1 MRRIL
6 LTFFLTLLF
15 CNQGFADSYY
25 FKDCNISE
33 EYVGNY
39 LIDIDKK
46 LINVTFSKKSD
57 ESVQTWTDEIEKVK
71 NDQIISKKIQSK
83 SGKDYYFQ
91 YYLNATSKTITRQK
105 YKKQN
110 DFFKLDGPV
119 IENYCG
125 NVKADWKQ
133 NKKIEEKTGVEK
145 NLEIE
150 KKKKE
155 LEKKKRKQELE
166 LKKKKRKKSKKKK
179 VKNNIIFQ

>member
-1 MRRIL
+1 M
-6 LTFFLTLLF
+6 
-15 CNQGFADSYY
+15 
-25 FKDCNISE
+25 
-33 EYVGNY
+33 
-39 LIDIDKK
+39 
-46 LINVTFSKKSD
+46 
-57 ESVQTWTDEIEKVK
+57 
-71 NDQIISKKIQSK
+71 
-83 SGKDYYFQ
+83 
-91 YYLNATSKTITRQK
+91 
-105 YKKQN
+105 
-110 DFFKLDGPV
+110 
-119 IENYCG
+119 IENYCA